1 MGISNYIRHVRR
13 KIGHD
18 LLLLPAI
25 SAIIINDRDEV
36 LLHRSSDDGKWYTI
50 GGAVEPGED
59 PADAAVREAKEETG
73 LDVVPERIVG
83 VYASPEVEY
92 PNKDLCVYI
101 AIAFR
106 CRPVGGTL
114 HVADDE
120 SLEVAY
126 FPTDALPD
134 LRDDQRRRVLEAL
147 KDGQTPEFRL
157 NGRWHNGT

>member
-25 SAIIINDRDEV
+25 SAIIIDDRGHV

-50 GGAVEPGED
+50 GGAVDPGED

-73 LDVVPERIVG
+73 LDVVPERIIG
-83 VYASPEVEY
+83 VYTSPEIEY
-92 PNKDLCVYI
+92 PNKDLVVYTSI
-101 AIAFR
+101 TFL

-114 HVADDE
+114 RVADDE

-126 FPTDALPD
+126 FAPHALPD
-134 LRDDQRRRVLEAL
+134 LRDDQRRRVLEAY
-147 KDGQTPEFRL
+147 KPAAHAWFR
-157 NGRWHNGT
+157 HNGQWKNGG